1 MQSIF
6 GQDVGLSFSSGA
18 SIIYQPDA
26 TTTQRKSK
34 ETTSSLYNQNGSG
47 YLVRMLKTFICTII
61 LE

>member
-26 TTTQRKSK
+26 TTTQHKSK

-47 YLVRMLKTFICTII
+47 YLVRML
-61 LE
+61 